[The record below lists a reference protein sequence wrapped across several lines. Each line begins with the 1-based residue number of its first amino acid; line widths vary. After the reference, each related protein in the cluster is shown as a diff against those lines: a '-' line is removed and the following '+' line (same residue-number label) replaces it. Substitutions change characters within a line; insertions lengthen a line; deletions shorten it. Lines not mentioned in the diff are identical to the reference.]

1 MDLLCHCTR
10 PIKSFKKTNKKK
22 LGLSFTRV
30 PFYILH
36 NAYVLT
42 PHMVSNAKLDPKVGV
57 KLSVPYGKKQMDH
70 VFCCI

>member
-10 PIKSFKKTNKKK
+10 PIKSLKKK
-22 LGLSFTRV
+22 KSWSIFKTRV
-30 PFYILH
+30 PFYILY

-42 PHMVSNAKLDPKVGV
+42 PHMVSNAKVDPKVGI
-57 KLSVPYGKKQMDH
+57 KLSVPYFQMHMDH